1 MYALIV
7 LDNDNLPYLRANKH
21 CLNLH
26 PLLSVHNNL
35 SSFHFKTLNTELVC
49 NCVEIYLLLR
59 LYIYTRRET
68 KTTKK
73 TTKKQ
78 PQKKISNYYCPY
90 TKYGTCTCT
99 VANSTDSSS
108 IKNLFF
114 IIFFLSLHSTGT
126 VLPTRYY
133 NIIIP
138 V

>member
-68 KTTKK
+68 KTNKK
-73 TTKKQ
+73 TTKQ
-78 PQKKISNYYCPY
+78 PQKKISNYCPY

-108 IKNLFF
+108 IKNLF
-114 IIFFLSLHSTGT
+114 IIFFLSLHST
-126 VLPTRYY
+126 VLIPTRYY